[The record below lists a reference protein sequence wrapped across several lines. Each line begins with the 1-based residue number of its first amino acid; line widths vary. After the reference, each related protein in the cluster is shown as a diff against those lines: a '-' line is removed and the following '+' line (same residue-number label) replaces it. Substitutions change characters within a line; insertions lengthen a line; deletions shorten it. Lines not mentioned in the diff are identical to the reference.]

1 MLKVKRTT
9 DIHNHLKGQEQSE
22 GNLILIIKLHMT
34 LKCQF
39 QEAQRPKL

>member
-9 DIHNHLKGQEQSE
+9 GIHNNLKGKEQSE

-39 QEAQRPKL
+39 QESQRPKL